1 MIRYATL
8 SLALIF
14 HVRAEIRADIV
25 NPPAAILQLVSVTQL
40 DPQTQVPPA
49 PGVQAAR
56 FDIGIKNTSAKG
68 TMAYSIRYDFADSKG
83 DKLQHTCF
91 HSHSFNAAL
100 PMIEGSGAKSLT
112 LQTTVLSQ
120 AAVIRPVVD
129 LVLLS
134 DGTYSGEDVCHRLEI
149 YQQSLE
155 AVRVH
160 QAGILRRL
168 EKDGPEKTIAYLKE
182 QVAQRDTTDKLLMNP
197 KKLPN

>member
-1 MIRYATL
+1 MIRYVTL
-8 SLALIF
+8 TLALIF
-14 HVRAEIRADIV
+14 QVRAEIRADIV
-25 NPPAAILQLVSVTQL
+25 NPPGAILQFVSLTQS
-40 DPQTQVPPA
+40 DPQTQVPPT
-49 PGVQAAR
+49 PGVQTVR
-56 FDIGIKNTSAKG
+56 FDVNLKNTSTKG

-83 DKLQHTCF
+83 EKLQHTCF

-100 PMIEGSGAKSLT
+100 PMIEGGGVKSLT
-112 LQTTVLSQ
+112 LQTTVLLQ

-129 LVLLS
+129 LLLLS
-134 DGTYSGEDVCHRLEI
+134 DGTYSGEDSCHRLEI
-149 YQQSLE
+149 YQQALE

-182 QVAQRDTTDKLLMNP
+182 QVAQRDTTDRLLMNP